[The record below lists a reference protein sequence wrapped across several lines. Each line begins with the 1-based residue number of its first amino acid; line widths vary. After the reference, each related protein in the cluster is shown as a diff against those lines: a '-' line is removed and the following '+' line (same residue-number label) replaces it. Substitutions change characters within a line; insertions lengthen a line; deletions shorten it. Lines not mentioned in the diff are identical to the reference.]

1 MNNKNEMV
9 NSQTQKG
16 AIQAQS
22 NEQILTLQKMR
33 ELQKELEIVKDQEK
47 VIKDIIKID
56 NVQLSPMLKLNEAY
70 LVEIEDRKKELEY
83 QLYTE
88 NGLIGISNQEGLI
101 ELDSKYIAEMDEKFG
116 QYGSEY
122 LIPVEN
128 RTLDPIVLQQQSLE
142 PYRQSQLEKNNGQ
155 LQEQEE
161 VDKDKEKSKSP
172 NTNMTKMEADLG
184 CDISSCVRIEDDDFS
199 QEVLGHQTGHKEK
212 YIAYSKSRNTFILIG
227 QNGNSYEEIRDIC
240 GAQGGRE
247 AATKTYREYDENG
260 RAIDV
265 EAPSFVMNRNDGT
278 QGALAID
285 MHYGAICV
293 SSLTPNEE
301 KPGKYVSE
309 EINIGHSVR
318 PTPDEIEQAK
328 ERDEQAK
335 AIKEKEKEVD
345 SLESDVSR
353 GENKIEELRDS
364 KEELEDMKQQAQ
376 DEDDIYDWSTGRPV
390 PRH

>member
-1 MNNKNEMV
+1 MNNKMEIV
-9 NSQTQKG
+9 DSQAQKS
-16 AIQAQS
+16 AIQYQG

-33 ELQKELEIVKDQEK
+33 DLQKELENVKEQEK
-47 VIKDIIKID
+47 AIKDIIKVD
-56 NVQLSPMLKLNEAY
+56 NIQLSPMLKLNEAY
-70 LVEIEDRKKELEY
+70 LVEIENRKKEIEY

-88 NGLIGISNQEGLI
+88 NGLIGLSNEQGLI
-101 ELDSKYIAEMDEKFG
+101 ELDPKYIAEIDEKFG
-116 QYGSEY
+116 QYGRQY
-122 LIPVEN
+122 LIPIEN
-128 RTLDPIVLQQQSLE
+128 RTLDPMVLQQQSLE
-142 PYRQSQLEKNNGQ
+142 PYRQSELENSKGQ
-155 LQEQEE
+155 EKEE
-161 VDKDKEKSKSP
+161 DKEKSKLQ
-172 NTNMTKMEADLG
+172 NTDMTKMEEDLG

-212 YIAYSKSRNTFILIG
+212 YIAYSKTRNTFILVG
-227 QNGNSYEEIRDIC
+227 QNGDSYEEIQDIC

-345 SLESDVSR
+345 ALESDVSR
-353 GENKIEELRDS
+353 GENKIEELEDS

>member
-1 MNNKNEMV
+1 MNNELEV
-9 NSQTQKG
+9 VGPQK
-16 AIQAQS
+16 IQ
-22 NEQILTLQKMR
+22 NDNQILTLQKMR
-33 ELQKELEIVKDQEK
+33 ELERELDTLKEQGKS
-47 VIKDIIKID
+47 IKDIIKVD
-56 NVQLSPMLKLNEAY
+56 NIQLSPMLKLNEAY
-70 LVEIEDRKKELEY
+70 LVEIENRKKEIEY
-83 QLYTE
+83 HLYSE
-88 NGLIGISNQEGLI
+88 NGLIGISNEEGLI
-101 ELDSKYIAEMDEKFG
+101 ELDPKYIAEMDEKFG

-122 LIPVEN
+122 LIPIQN
-128 RTLDPIVLQQQSLE
+128 RTLDPIVLQEQSLE
-142 PYRQSQLEKNNGQ
+142 PYRQSQLEKDT
-155 LQEQEE
+155 EQELPE
-161 VDKDKEKSKSP
+161 ENKDKHKD
-172 NTNMTKMEADLG
+172 TNMTKMEADLG

-227 QNGNSYEEIRDIC
+227 QNGNNYEEIQDIC

-285 MHYGAICV
+285 MHYGEICV

-335 AIKEKEKEVD
+335 AIKEKEEEVET
-345 SLESDVSR
+345 LESDVSR
-353 GENKIEELRDS
+353 GENKHEELDTS

-390 PRH
+390 PKH

>member
-1 MNNKNEMV
+1 MNNKMEIV
-9 NSQTQKG
+9 DSQAQKS
-16 AIQAQS
+16 AIQYQG

-33 ELQKELEIVKDQEK
+33 DLQKELENVKEQEK
-47 VIKDIIKID
+47 AIKDIIKVD
-56 NVQLSPMLKLNEAY
+56 NIQLSPMLKLNEAY
-70 LVEIEDRKKELEY
+70 LVEIENRKKEIEY

-88 NGLIGISNQEGLI
+88 NGLIGLSNEQGLI
-101 ELDSKYIAEMDEKFG
+101 ELDPKYIAEIDEKFG
-116 QYGSEY
+116 QYGRQY
-122 LIPVEN
+122 LIPIEN
-128 RTLDPIVLQQQSLE
+128 RTLDPMVLQQQSLE
-142 PYRQSQLEKNNGQ
+142 PYRQSELENSKGQ
-155 LQEQEE
+155 EKEE
-161 VDKDKEKSKSP
+161 DKEKSKLQ
-172 NTNMTKMEADLG
+172 NTDMTKMEEDLG

-212 YIAYSKSRNTFILIG
+212 YIAYSKTRNTFILVG
-227 QNGNSYEEIRDIC
+227 QNGDSYEEIQDIC

-345 SLESDVSR
+345 ALESDVSR
-353 GENKIEELRDS
+353 GENKIEELEDS

-376 DEDDIYDWSTGRPV
+376 DEDDIYDWSTGRPI